1 MHKKKSFILRLV
13 IVFLKAQ
20 MFTFFPKIR
29 MDANSAEICTVGNSK
44 ADFQQA
50 TLDHIVM
57 KHQLFK
63 FSKEK

>member
-1 MHKKKSFILRLV
+1 MHKKSFILG

-29 MDANSAEICTVGNSK
+29 MDANSAEICTAGNSK

-57 KHQLFK
+57 KHQ
-63 FSKEK
+63 